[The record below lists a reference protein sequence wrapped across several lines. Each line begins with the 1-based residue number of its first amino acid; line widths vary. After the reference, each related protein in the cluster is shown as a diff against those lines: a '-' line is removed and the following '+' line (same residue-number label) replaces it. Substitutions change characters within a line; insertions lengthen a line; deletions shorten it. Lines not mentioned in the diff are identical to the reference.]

1 MKAETNHDLAI
12 LQLNDVRIRAPAAG
26 TIIQKSVEEGVVIQS
41 ASQNVSGGTALFTMA
56 NLAEMQV
63 RTLVDETDMGQLAS
77 GLEAI
82 VSVEAFPDQSFRGM
96 VDKIEPQ
103 ATVVQNVTMFPVMT
117 VVCNDLLLRLTVL
130 TMT

>member
-41 ASQNVSGGTALFTMA
+41 ASQNVSGGTALFMMA

-63 RTLVDETDMGQLAS
+63 RTLVDKD
-77 GLEAI
+77 
-82 VSVEAFPDQSFRGM
+82 
-96 VDKIEPQ
+96 
-103 ATVVQNVTMFPVMT
+103 
-117 VVCNDLLLRLTVL
+117 
-130 TMT
+130 